1 MLRSCQKG
9 VLAFGQELIVF
20 DYGSPATPQP
30 ARSQM
35 SPQVCASSF
44 SLPGVM
50 NADHDGQGDV
60 SGLNAGDD
68 GFTGS
73 VHRDVL
79 EIGGGRCAH
88 DAPQV

>member
-1 MLRSCQKG
+1 M
-9 VLAFGQELIVF
+9 F

-68 GFTGS
+68 GPTGS

-79 EIGGGRCAH
+79 EMGGGRCAH
-88 DAPQV
+88 DARKFRKD